1 MPMIRYVTLHRFQF
15 LFCASALMFCMYSL
29 AALAQQATTQH
40 VPAKLVCGW
49 HSANPKELKPFTENL
64 LFDVTD
70 NLWISELKTSP
81 QPGRERFLGIL
92 SPSSGT
98 MLVIGER
105 RLAIGDS
112 KLDDQPIWTYEFSG
126 RKSPSGITI
135 LRGHL
140 QSQTPKGTRT
150 CSLGF

>member
-1 MPMIRYVTLHRFQF
+1 MIRYVALRRFQL
-15 LFCASALMFCMYSL
+15 LFCALALMLGPYSL
-29 AALAQQATTQH
+29 PALAQQAATKH
-40 VPAKLVCGW
+40 ISAKLVCGW

-64 LFDVTD
+64 QFDVTD
-70 NLWISELKTSP
+70 NLWISERKTSP

-105 RLAIGDS
+105 RLVIGDG
-112 KLDDQPIWTYEFSG
+112 KLDDRPIWTYEFSG
-126 RKSPSGITI
+126 HKSPRGLTI

-140 QSQTPKGTRT
+140 QSQMPKGTRT